1 MKPPIGPDVPAALDT
16 AQAYTKQQYPE
27 PLALT
32 DAASILIAATDR
44 NAYTLLATS
53 GVGNTPR
60 ALANATGVAAG
71 MSWTIA
77 FTNDT
82 GARDLTFGA
91 NYSWGDET
99 PPTFTGQGVGEITL
113 LTFFALSATKVVV
126 TALTGH

>member
-1 MKPPIGPDVPAALDT
+1 MKPSIGEHPPAGLDSV
-16 AQAYTKQQYPE
+16 QEFTKQQYPE

-32 DAASILIAATDR
+32 DAANIAITATAR
-44 NAYTLLATS
+44 NAYTLLATG
-53 GVGNTPR
+53 GVGATR
-60 ALANATGVAAG
+60 EIDNATGVVAA

-82 GARDLTFGA
+82 GARDLTFGT

-99 PPTFTGQGVGEITL
+99 PPTFTGQAAGEITL
-113 LTFFALSATKVVV
+113 LTFFALSPTKVVV